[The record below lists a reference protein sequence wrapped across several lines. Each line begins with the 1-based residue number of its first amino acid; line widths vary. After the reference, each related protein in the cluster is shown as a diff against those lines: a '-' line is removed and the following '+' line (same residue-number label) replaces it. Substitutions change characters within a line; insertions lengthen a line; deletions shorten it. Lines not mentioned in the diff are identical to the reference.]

1 MDAKYTN
8 SVPESWSLGVLGVS
22 NHELYLC
29 HVYFIW
35 CWCDGDDPGDGDD
48 PVGADDPGIGDAD
61 GDHLVQEEGGRAV
74 LGKGVVCW
82 RGL

>member
-1 MDAKYTN
+1 MA
-8 SVPESWSLGVLGVS
+8 SRSLEVSESWESQTM
-22 NHELYLC
+22 NC
-29 HVYFIW
+29 TFAMFILFDADS
-35 CWCDGDDPGDGDD
+35 DGDDPGDGDD
-48 PVGADDPGIGDAD
+48 PVGADDPGNGDAD